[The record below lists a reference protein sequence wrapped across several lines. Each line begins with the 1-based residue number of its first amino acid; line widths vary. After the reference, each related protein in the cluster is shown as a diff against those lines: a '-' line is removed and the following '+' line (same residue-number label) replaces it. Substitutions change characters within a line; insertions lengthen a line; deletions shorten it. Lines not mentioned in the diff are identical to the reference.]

1 MWISLCCCLCSETR
15 VLGALCPVR
24 VSVTAPAESC
34 VLSLPSQM
42 SRRSYAYA
50 GCHAVFGSLDAAG
63 FFELLNMNK
72 KAALVIFIGRMMEEK
87 GVRCPEENR
96 VCDVAERILAAGA
109 HPEAFTWLMKDL
121 EQIVAEAKPSSSR
134 GPEVCKC
141 FHGMKQHLDEKL
153 YGAPKDDLCY
163 AASKGC
169 LCCVRRLL
177 EERRVNPSKALD
189 RQGYSV
195 LDWSLWARNRGVEG
209 ADAVTQYICNGW
221 QTAQCKRSMDEP
233 AGSHGHGVCGLL
245 RRAPPPPPPKPRPSV
260 SSAPR
265 PKRSPGALRRSCVP
279 KSAYA
284 LVTKSV
290 AGKKK

>member
-1 MWISLCCCLCSETR
+1 MLAKKNL
-15 VLGALCPVR
+15 
-24 VSVTAPAESC
+24 
-34 VLSLPSQM
+34 
-42 SRRSYAYA
+42 A
-50 GCHAVFGSLDAAG
+50 G
-63 FFELLNMNK
+63 
-72 KAALVIFIGRMMEEK
+72 LVIFIGRMMEEK

-141 FHGMKQHLDEKL
+141 FHGMNQHLDEKL

-209 ADAVTQYICNGW
+209 ADAVTQYIFTGW
-221 QTAQCKRSMDEP
+221 PNAPRKRMMDEP
-233 AGSHGHGVCGLL
+233 AGSHGNGVCGQK
-245 RRAPPPPPPKPRPSV
+245 RRAAPLPPPHAKRLAIE
-260 SSAPR
+260 APR
-265 PKRSPGALRRSCVP
+265 PKISPYACSPTPKRSCVP
-279 KSAYA
+279 RPSFPA
-284 LVTKSV
+284 LPCAVPY
-290 AGKKK
+290 